1 MLRLL
6 LLATIYSIQE
16 KSIWVCRPRKS
27 GINQRLPS
35 EVSFIWLES
44 LNLMDGIDHHQIR
57 VTLLG
62 VLAGFWYCML
72 VCIWISFCGGATFLF
87 LEKIETQN
95 SRMPKTKKRERRSFG
110 LRTSVPWKKCI
121 RMEIFQWMIWKL
133 TTQND
138 LLLIFVCFFVLLN
151 RLCAITS
158 PGLPEQLLKSKQWST
173 IDVAD
178 YAA

>member
-1 MLRLL
+1 
-6 LLATIYSIQE
+6 
-16 KSIWVCRPRKS
+16 
-27 GINQRLPS
+27 
-35 EVSFIWLES
+35 
-44 LNLMDGIDHHQIR
+44 
-57 VTLLG
+57 
-62 VLAGFWYCML
+62 
-72 VCIWISFCGGATFLF
+72 
-87 LEKIETQN
+87 
-95 SRMPKTKKRERRSFG
+95 
-110 LRTSVPWKKCI
+110 
-121 RMEIFQWMIWKL
+121 MIWKL